1 MIHDMRCLLI
11 GNYGVGNIGDEALR
25 EYFETTFKD
34 IDWLVMT
41 AHGKGEREVCR
52 MPFGLRSFF
61 RPWWRTIAQMRRCDA
76 VIYGGG
82 SLFTDVESAKA
93 CGIWWWQAVWARMLG
108 VPVLMAFQ
116 GVGPVNTRL
125 GCWLTQWVLCRCVF
139 LSVRDEKSVERAY
152 KVAGPVMTI
161 KVVQSFDPVFGLLLR
176 KKSQRTQ
183 KLLIIPRANST
194 SAFFEEAVQ
203 AAHQR
208 TWQEVSILLMHP
220 QSDRPVAEMLIEK
233 LKPLNVKVVD
243 VLSLTQLAEEVATG
257 ELVIT
262 QRYHGGIAAL
272 ALDVP
277 FMAVS
282 QSEGDK
288 LESLRGLQAEKC
300 GQQVAMGEQALRDA
314 LNTLRR

>member
-25 EYFETTFKD
+25 EYFETTFRD

-41 AHGKGEREVCR
+41 AYGKGEREVCR
-52 MPFGLRSFF
+52 MPFGVRSLF
-61 RPWWRTIAQMRRCDA
+61 RPWWHTLAQMRRCDA
-76 VIYGGG
+76 VVYGGG
-82 SLFTDVESAKA
+82 SLFTDVESARA
-93 CGIWWWQAVWARMLG
+93 CGIWWWQAVWARILR
-108 VPVLMAFQ
+108 VPVIMAFQ
-116 GVGPVNTRL
+116 GVGPVNTQL
-125 GCWLTQWVLCRCVF
+125 GCWLTRWVLHRCVF

-194 SAFFEEAVQ
+194 PAFFEEAVQ

-208 TWQEVSILLMHP
+208 TWQEINILLMHP
-220 QSDRPVAEMLIEK
+220 RSDRPVAATLIEK

-277 FMAVS
+277 FMAVP